1 MDALVNVRQIN
12 LYRFLPSI
20 ISLFQ
25 KFSFLGKTL
34 SFKGGHEKL
43 TTLNMDLLLKGI
55 KPNAEFGLS
64 RIFVTD

>member
-20 ISLFQ
+20 LHTFQ
-25 KFSFLGKTL
+25 KLVFLGKTL

-43 TTLNMDLLLKGI
+43 TTLNMDLLSQGI
-55 KPNAEFGLS
+55 IP
-64 RIFVTD
+64 